1 MSEVGFLSSRHA
13 THSLQPYAAVEA
25 TNIRNRGEGGSS
37 LERLDSKYKSL
48 IPSLFLFKIVNRTCE
63 SCSSSNTIENVIG
76 ELGLHAGSD
85 PPQKKSLRF
94 FIDLA
99 S

>member
-1 MSEVGFLSSRHA
+1 MRHIPFNRM
-13 THSLQPYAAVEA
+13 LQLKQPILE
-25 TNIRNRGEGGSS
+25 TGGRGGSS

-48 IPSLFLFKIVNRTCE
+48 IPPLFLFKIVNRTCE